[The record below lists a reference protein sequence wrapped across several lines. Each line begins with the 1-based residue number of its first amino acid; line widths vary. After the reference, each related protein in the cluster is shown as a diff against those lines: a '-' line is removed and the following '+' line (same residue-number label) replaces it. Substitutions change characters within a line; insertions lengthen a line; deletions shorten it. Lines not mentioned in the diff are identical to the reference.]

1 MFFQIRCFRFN
12 NSSHGFKKSTHIFY
26 ITKKTLKFFLF
37 FYQVIPILDYYHE
50 FHKKK
55 INTAP
60 QQAWTP
66 MLVYI
71 TKMP

>member
-1 MFFQIRCFRFN
+1 MLFQ
-12 NSSHGFKKSTHIFY
+12 
-26 ITKKTLKFFLF
+26 L
-37 FYQVIPILDYYHE
+37 LDYYHE

-55 INTAP
+55 KINTAP
-60 QQAWTP
+60 RQAWTP

>member
-1 MFFQIRCFRFN
+1 MLFQ
-12 NSSHGFKKSTHIFY
+12 
-26 ITKKTLKFFLF
+26 L
-37 FYQVIPILDYYHE
+37 LDYYHE

-55 INTAP
+55 KKINTAP
-60 QQAWTP
+60 RQAWTP